1 MSSEDSQHWVMSGHD
16 LIFEKIMMMIGLDSL
31 ESLHRCRQV
40 CTAWNAMIMQN
51 IWESPSKRNIIK
63 MRIEKNWGWGS
74 DTDYVLYD
82 LHINSC
88 MKLPDSEK
96 LPNKEE
102 ISHFKWLGKN
112 ENGLFDFTETRRSIL
127 GSDGMT
133 KSDFTLTNLVLSEY
147 SVSAL

>member
-1 MSSEDSQHWVMSGHD
+1 MSSQDSQHWIMSGHD

-51 IWESPSKRNIIK
+51 IWESPRKRNIIK

-74 DTDYVLYD
+74 DTDVPCD
-82 LHINSC
+82 LQIFSC
-88 MKLPDSEK
+88 MKLPESEK

-112 ENGLFDFTETRRSIL
+112 KTGLLDFAENIRFSFRNQGHP
-127 GSDGMT
+127 
-133 KSDFTLTNLVLSEY
+133 
-147 SVSAL
+147 